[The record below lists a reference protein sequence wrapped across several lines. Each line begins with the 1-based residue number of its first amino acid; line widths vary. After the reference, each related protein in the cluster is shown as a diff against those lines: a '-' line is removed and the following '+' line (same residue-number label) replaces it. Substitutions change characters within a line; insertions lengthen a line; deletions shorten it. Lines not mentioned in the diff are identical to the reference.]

1 MPMNRIQF
9 QPGLSLL
16 EFQRRY
22 GTEDQCRRALEH
34 ARWPKGFRCPHCQH
48 NAAYRIQGRN
58 HPLYQCVACRKQT
71 SLTAGTLMQKTLLPL
86 TVWFLAL
93 YLIGEAKTG
102 VSALALK
109 RQLGVNY
116 RTAWL
121 LHHKVMQAMQERDAA
136 YMLNG
141 TVQVDDAY
149 LGGERTGGKAG
160 RGSENKVPF
169 VATVSLDKNGR
180 PLYAKLTPVVG
191 FTQKAMTTWA
201 QDCLTPGTVVV
212 SDGLSAFTGAIEAG
226 CSHQPHVAGGKKPK
240 DLPMFHWVNTILGN
254 VKTSLSGAYHAFA
267 FGKYAA
273 RYLAVMAYR
282 FNRRFWLDTLP
293 LHLPRASATC
303 SPKTECWLRKE
314 AEMAT

>member
-1 MPMNRIQF
+1 MSMNRIQF

-16 EFQRRY
+16 EFQRQY
-22 GTEDQCRRALEH
+22 GTEDQCRQALEQ
-34 ARWPKGFRCPHCQH
+34 ARWPQGFRCPHCQH
-48 NAAYRIQGRN
+48 DACYRIQGRN

-86 TVWFLAL
+86 TIWFLAL
-93 YLIGEAKTG
+93 YLICEAKTG
-102 VSALALK
+102 LSALALK

-136 YMLNG
+136 YTLNG
-141 TVQVDDAY
+141 IVQVDDAY

-169 VATVSLDKNGR
+169 VAAVSLDENSR
-180 PLYAKLTPVVG
+180 PLYAKLTPVIG
-191 FTQKAMTTWA
+191 FTQKAITAWA
-201 QDCLTPGTVVV
+201 QDNLSAGTTVI
-212 SDGLSAFTGAIEAG
+212 SDGLGAFTGVTEAG
-226 CSHQPHVAGGKKPK
+226 CLHQPHITGGKKPK

-267 FGKYAA
+267 FGKYAE
-273 RYLAVMAYR
+273 RYLAAIAYR
-282 FNRRFWLDTLP
+282 FNRRFRLDTLP
-293 LHLPRASATC
+293 LHLLIATATC
-303 SPKTECWLRKE
+303 SPKTEGWLRKK
-314 AEMAT
+314 AAVAT